1 MMDENRF
8 DDVIRDLPLSFKTP
22 PEPPFD
28 EMWAVI
34 EDAHFNTP
42 IPISRTRQEM
52 PNVALHPKHGIASRT
67 PWLAAAAALVIGIG
81 IGRYLPGGAKPAE
94 TVASPSAIA
103 ATPNAS
109 DTSAIADAYR
119 DQTNRYLGQAA
130 ALLISLPA
138 KDANGK
144 TDATFATK
152 ATDLLVTTRLLIDS
166 PAAAQDP
173 KLHSLLEDLELVLVQ
188 IARLRSEKNMG
199 DLDLI
204 HQAVEQGDV
213 LSRLNSAVATTQSSE

>member
-1 MMDENRF
+1 MTDDDRF
-8 DDVIRDLPLSFKTP
+8 DDVIRDLARSFKTP
-22 PEPPFD
+22 AEPPFD
-28 EMWAVI
+28 EMWTVI

-42 IPISRTRQEM
+42 IPISTTRRIT
-52 PNVALHPKHGIASRT
+52 PRA
-67 PWLAAAAALVIGIG
+67 PWLAAAAALFIGIG
-81 IGRYLPGGAKPAE
+81 IGRYLPGGAKPSENA
-94 TVASPSAIA
+94 ASPSAIA
-103 ATPNAS
+103 ANLPSPAS
-109 DTSAIADAYR
+109 DTSAVADAYR

-144 TDATFATK
+144 TDATFAAK

>member
-1 MMDENRF
+1 MDDNRF
-8 DDVIRDLPLSFKTP
+8 DDVLRDLPRSFNAP
-22 PEPPFD
+22 PEPPLD
-28 EMWAVI
+28 EMWTTI
-34 EDAHFNTP
+34 EDAHFNAP
-42 IPISRTRQEM
+42 VPISTTRVM
-52 PNVALHPKHGIASRT
+52 TSRA
-67 PWLAAAAALVIGIG
+67 PWLAAAAALVVGIG
-81 IGRYLPGGAKPAE
+81 IGRYLPSGAKPAE
-94 TVASPSAIA
+94 NAASPSAIA
-103 ATPNAS
+103 ANPTSPAS
-109 DTSAIADAYR
+109 DTSSAVADAYR

-144 TDATFATK
+144 TDAAFATK

-188 IARLRSEKNMG
+188 IARLRSEKNKG

>member
-1 MMDENRF
+1 MDDNRF
-8 DDVIRDLPLSFKTP
+8 DDVIRELPRSFNAP

-28 EMWAVI
+28 EMWTVI
-34 EDAHFNTP
+34 EDAHFNAP
-42 IPISRTRQEM
+42 VQISTAGRGMT
-52 PNVALHPKHGIASRT
+52 SRA
-67 PWLAAAAALVIGIG
+67 PWLAAAAALLVGIG
-81 IGRYLPGGAKPAE
+81 VGRYLPSGAKPAE
-94 TVASPSAIA
+94 SAAAPSAIA
-103 ATPNAS
+103 ANPNPS
-109 DTSAIADAYR
+109 DTSAVADAYR
-119 DQTNRYLGQAA
+119 DQTNHYLGQAA
-130 ALLISLPA
+130 ALLISLPG

-144 TDATFATK
+144 TDAAFAAK

-188 IARLRSEKNMG
+188 IARLHSERNMG

-213 LSRLNSAVATTQSSE
+213 ISRLNSAVATTQSSE

>member
-1 MMDENRF
+1 MMDDDRF
-8 DDVIRDLPLSFKTP
+8 NDVIRELPRSFN
-22 PEPPFD
+22 EPPPPPLD
-28 EMWAVI
+28 EMWTVI
-34 EDAHFNTP
+34 EEAHFDA
-42 IPISRTRQEM
+42 PISISKSR
-52 PNVALHPKHGIASRT
+52 GFASRA
-67 PWLAAAAALVIGIG
+67 PWLAAAAALVLGIG
-81 IGRYLPGGAKPAE
+81 LGRYLPRGANPSELPAQ
-94 TVASPSAIA
+94 SAIA
-103 ATPNAS
+103 VNSSTP
-109 DTSAIADAYR
+109 DTSAVADAYR

-138 KDANGK
+138 RDARGK
-144 TDATFATK
+144 TDATFASK

-166 PAAAQDP
+166 PAATQDP

-188 IARLRSEKNMG
+188 IARLHTEKNKS